1 MRYAA
6 TVHKHQNAG
15 RTFYRLIVAHVNRAR
30 FNVFAQDY
38 EQSFA
43 AKYRIKESGDYTSY
57 AKANAAKAEFVES
70 LGFLRIKPG
79 EVSWEN

>member
-1 MRYAA
+1 M
-6 TVHKHQNAG
+6 G

-30 FNVFAQDY
+30 YDVFSGEY
-38 EQSFA
+38 VQSFA

-57 AKANAAKAEFVES
+57 AKANEKKLEFARS
-70 LGFLRIKPG
+70 LGFLGIKPG

>member
-1 MRYAA
+1 MKYAA
-6 TVHKHQNAG
+6 TVHRHAAMG

-30 FNVFAQDY
+30 FNVFSGEY

-57 AKANAAKAEFVES
+57 AKANEKKLEFERS
-70 LGFLRIKPG
+70 LGFLRIKP
-79 EVSWEN
+79 EEISWEN